1 MLFTQPIFALFFV
14 TVLASVWAARSNRQR
29 KLLLLAASYVFYAA
43 WDWRFLSLILF
54 STSIDYLAGLR
65 IHASDRG
72 GKGWMWLS
80 VGVNLGMLGVFKYF
94 DFFLAS
100 ATRLIEPLG
109 IETGTLQIILPVG
122 ISFFTFQTMSYTIDV
137 YRRKLMPIR
146 RFADFALFVS
156 FFPQLVAGPIVRA
169 AHFLPQLQHRPRWR
183 DVPVRR
189 NLKRLLGGFI
199 KKACIADAIAIHV
212 DDVFSE
218 PTLYTATAIWIAVL
232 LYAVQIYCDFS
243 GYTDM
248 AIACAGLL
256 GYDLGKNFDFPYLAV
271 NLADF
276 WRRWHISLSSWLR
289 DYLYIPLGGS
299 RGTAWK
305 TARNLLLTML
315 LGGLWHGAAWT
326 FVAWGGLHGLG
337 LVVHRSTAQWMA
349 RRRSVR
355 PERERSQ
362 PAPWGRS
369 LMRHGRRVLAT
380 ASTFYFVCCAWI
392 FFRAQSF
399 EDAYVILRGFVLFES
414 PGEWTLAPSLLVL
427 VAGLAAVHW
436 LSSRRALTRLGTWI
450 ENRAPAPVF
459 ATSYGAAVALALGFL
474 PLRAAPF
481 IYFQF

>member
-1 MLFTQPIFALFFV
+1 MRESRNIMLFTQPIFALFFIV
-14 TVLASVWAARSNRQR
+14 VFSAAWAARDNRQR
-29 KLLLLAASYVFYAA
+29 KLVLLVASYVFYAA

-54 STSIDYLAGLR
+54 STTIDFVAGLR

-72 GKGWMWLS
+72 RKGWLWLS
-80 VGVNLGMLGVFKYF
+80 LGVNLGVLGLFKYC

-100 ATRLIEPLG
+100 AARLIEPLG
-109 IETGTLQIILPVG
+109 FETGTLQIILPVG

-137 YRRKLMPIR
+137 YRRKLAPVR
-146 RFADFALFVS
+146 NFADFALFVS

-169 AHFLPQLQHRPRWR
+169 AHFLPQLQSRPRWR
-183 DVPVRR
+183 NVHVRR
-189 NLKRLLGGFI
+189 NLQLLLAGFI
-199 KKACIADAIAIHV
+199 KKACIADTIAMHV

-218 PTLYTATAIWIAVL
+218 PVLYTATAIWIAVL
-232 LYAVQIYCDFS
+232 LYAIQIYCDFS

-256 GYDLGKNFDFPYLAV
+256 GYDLGKNFDFPYLAT

-299 RGTAWK
+299 RGAAWK
-305 TARNLLLTML
+305 TARNLMLTML

-337 LVVHRSTAQWMA
+337 LMAHRLFAK
-349 RRRSVR
+349 R
-355 PERERSQ
+355 
-362 PAPWGRS
+362 
-369 LMRHGRRVLAT
+369 LAT
-380 ASTFYFVCCAWI
+380 QQRTALRLGGRILATTFTFYFVCCAWI

-399 EDAYVILRGFVLFES
+399 GDAFVMLRGFVLFRS
-414 PGEWTLAPSLLVL
+414 AGEWTLEPTLLL
-427 VAGLAAVHW
+427 LIAGLATAHW
-436 LSSRRALTRLGTWI
+436 LSSQRALTRLGAWLDTH
-450 ENRAPAPVF
+450 APAPLF
-459 ATSYGAAVALALGFL
+459 ATGYGVAVALALGFV
-474 PLRAAPF
+474 PLRTAPF